1 MTEIGE
7 NQLQLGA
14 GLRVA
19 IGIKTGRPVIV
30 LGHQPAQAGFT
41 GAVMQMATPGTDII
55 V

>member
-30 LGHQPAQAGFT
+30 FANQPALAGFT
-41 GAVMQMATPGTDII
+41 GSVIQIAAPGTDII